1 VTPVNLATGL
11 AAGLCFDHPAD
22 PGALELQAKIRANG
36 LERALAE
43 VTGIAPET
51 KLGRMILERYDEIQR

>member
-1 VTPVNLATGL
+1 
-11 AAGLCFDHPAD
+11 
-22 PGALELQAKIRANG
+22 LQAKIRANG